1 MARDGESR
9 LDVQAGCIVARRRRI
24 CHLAVAQRLQDH
36 NAQAA
41 SRRKGKWLLDVS
53 HPHTCFFIWW
63 ITCFS
68 PSAIDMFMNT
78 DRQQSFFALQG
89 IKRLLFVLA
98 GVQDVFGTSAEPCDK
113 TEKMSGIP
121 GARRNAYSVITSPAS
136 SSTPSSTSRIAF
148 LNPTASGGIVVPPC
162 RCERK
167 ARQAQQSLCTGSVC
181 NDDDVPGSRGRAP
194 LCPHSGTRRTGGS
207 S

>member
-1 MARDGESR
+1 MATWTCPRLSDESCM
-9 LDVQAGCIVARRRRI
+9 Q
-24 CHLAVAQRLQDH
+24 
-36 NAQAA
+36 QAA
-41 SRRKGKWLLDVS
+41 AQILARSNLSRNWLS
-53 HPHTCFFIWW
+53 RHG
-63 ITCFS
+63 S
-68 PSAIDMFMNT
+68 E
-78 DRQQSFFALQG
+78 
-89 IKRLLFVLA
+89 
-98 GVQDVFGTSAEPCDK
+98 TSAEPCDK

-136 SSTPSSTSRIAF
+136 SSTPSSTSRIASSS
-148 LNPTASGGIVVPPC
+148 PTASGGIVVPPC

-167 ARQAQQSLCTGSVC
+167 ARQAQQLLCTGSVC

>member
-1 MARDGESR
+1 MEEAGWTFRKVSMLEGEGLS
-9 LDVQAGCIVARRRRI
+9 DESCMQ
-24 CHLAVAQRLQDH
+24 
-36 NAQAA
+36 QAA
-41 SRRKGKWLLDVS
+41 AQILARSNLSRNWLS
-53 HPHTCFFIWW
+53 RHG
-63 ITCFS
+63 S
-68 PSAIDMFMNT
+68 E
-78 DRQQSFFALQG
+78 
-89 IKRLLFVLA
+89 
-98 GVQDVFGTSAEPCDK
+98 TSAEPCDK

-121 GARRNAYSVITSPAS
+121 GARRNAYSVITSPVSSTTPSSTSRSVITSPAS